1 MPTSHLRR
9 AAAAAAVG
17 AAGALAFASGPA
29 AAQTP
34 CYPPTPGC
42 ATTTSQVT
50 SVLPTLVLSDT
61 TLARCQRISATAR
74 AFKPGTSGIFTIASA
89 EQQIGTFTVDASGF
103 GRGSVTVPVGISL
116 GTHTVFARG
125 TSANSGPAA
134 PSQAVTVRDGRCP
147 GTGGTGRTGGTA
159 GGRLARTGVFMVP
172 TAIIGLGLV
181 AGGVALKR
189 SSRRGKASTKPA

>member
-17 AAGALAFASGPA
+17 AGVLAFTSGPA
-29 AAQTP
+29 AAQTS

-116 GTHTVFARG
+116 GAHTVSARG
-125 TSANSGPAA
+125 TSANGDQAA
-134 PSQAVTVRDGRCP
+134 PSQAVTVRDGKCP
-147 GTGGTGRTGGTA
+147 GTGGTGGTA
-159 GGRLARTGVFMVP
+159 GGRLARTGVLMVP

-189 SSRRGKASTKPA
+189 SSRRGKATTSA